1 MYDRNERD
9 ITALVE
15 ARDRDGGAFSARNG
29 STGSASW
36 GLAAWL
42 AIRRLMVAAYIGRRG
57 DWLDRRGGERKGK
70 RCQWV
75 GTAGWCTKNMTT
87 QLAIHPERSER
98 SNSGCQWVWLRAA
111 VGAAVA
117 RRECAS
123 VAVTCLDQ
131 GRDVSL
137 ISVVHT
143 FLACFRLCLAR
154 EVDFPDYLRIVRIVY
169 GQGWGQRVDRS
180 SVSAHVR
187 SIASDAKG
195 FQRFVLVNKLFQ
207 TLTSSMYT
215 TGFEVREEPDELVYV
230 RIETWCTGVGPGYHN
245 SKRIAKSGSEIV
257 ANFRAPRELTTTLRT

>member
-42 AIRRLMVAAYIGRRG
+42 AIRRLMVAAYIGGVIGSIEGEGKGRG
-57 DWLDRRGGERKGK
+57 RDVSGLGRQGGA
-70 RCQWV
+70 Q
-75 GTAGWCTKNMTT
+75 KNMTT

-98 SNSGCQWVWLRAA
+98 SDSGCQWVWLRAA

-117 RRECAS
+117 RRERAS

-143 FLACFRLCLAR
+143 FLACFRLCQEW
-154 EVDFPDYLRIVRIVY
+154 EVFIFLE
-169 GQGWGQRVDRS
+169 
-180 SVSAHVR
+180 
-187 SIASDAKG
+187 K
-195 FQRFVLVNKLFQ
+195 K
-207 TLTSSMYT
+207 
-215 TGFEVREEPDELVYV
+215 
-230 RIETWCTGVGPGYHN
+230 
-245 SKRIAKSGSEIV
+245 V
-257 ANFRAPRELTTTLRT
+257 AG